1 MTINIDYIHKIL
13 NYEDIESGLYIVP
26 TPIGNLGDITLRSLK
41 VLYCVDLIICEDT
54 RVSRKL
60 TSKYNIKTSLMPF
73 HKFNSKKVIP
83 KIIEKLKNSMSIALI
98 SDSGT
103 PIISDPGSDLIRE
116 SSEQDINIFSLP
128 GPSASI
134 ASYVTSN
141 FATSTFSFK
150 GFFPRQMKEIL
161 NIINYIQRNESPT
174 IFFESP
180 KRIIKTLKIILDKHR
195 DCKITFVRELTKKNE
210 EVLNVD
216 ISELIKILER
226 RKKILGEITFILEP
240 SSNDH
245 DKDFSKLETINLSNK
260 LIKSGYNILET
271 SKIVSMVHKVTKRE
285 IYQMLIKKKK

>member
-83 KIIEKLKNSMSIALI
+83 KIIEKLKNSKSIALI

-116 SSEQDINIFSLP
+116 SSVQDINIFSLP

-180 KRIIKTLKIILDKHR
+180 NSYTGEDVLEIHSHGGKLIPSLILKETLKHKAKLSKIEKPILCLVPEYSSPGFPKPTTRNFIIL
-195 DCKITFVRELTKKNE
+195 
-210 EVLNVD
+210 
-216 ISELIKILER
+216 
-226 RKKILGEITFILEP
+226 
-240 SSNDH
+240 
-245 DKDFSKLETINLSNK
+245 
-260 LIKSGYNILET
+260 
-271 SKIVSMVHKVTKRE
+271 
-285 IYQMLIKKKK
+285 